1 MQELAEHPAGKREGE
16 VEFMGVLELEHLS
29 LSLDGKRILDNI
41 NLDVWGGHIHAIVGP
56 NGAGKTTLAS
66 VIMGLKGYQDYEGQ
80 IRFDGRDMRGLGV
93 DERARAGMSLA
104 WQEPARFEGLSV
116 EMFLSA
122 SRKRGSKQE
131 LEEVLH
137 QVGLDPGEYLGRN
150 LDHSLSGGERK
161 KIELASILVM
171 HPKLVLLDEPDSGID
186 VASLQNIFGA
196 LKHFESYGATVL
208 LITHSA
214 AVLHQAEHA
223 FLICCGREV
232 MKGSVEKI
240 LPYFEGECIP
250 CDHKNSPT
258 AISEGS
264 AR

>member
-1 MQELAEHPAGKREGE
+1 
-16 VEFMGVLELEHLS
+16 MGILELENLS

-41 NLDVWGGHIHAIVGP
+41 NLDIWAGHIHAIVGP
-56 NGAGKTTLAS
+56 NGAGKTTLSS
-66 VIMGLKGYQDYEGQ
+66 VVMGLKGYQDYEGQ

-93 DERARAGMSLA
+93 DERARTGMSLA

-122 SRKRGSKQE
+122 SRKKGSEQE
-131 LEEVLH
+131 LGEVL
-137 QVGLDPGEYLGRN
+137 QWVGLDPEQYLGRT
-150 LDHSLSGGERK
+150 LDRSLSGGERK
-161 KIELASILVM
+161 KIELASILAM
-171 HPKLVLLDEPDSGID
+171 SPKLVLLDEPDSGID

-196 LKHFESYGATVL
+196 LEHFKSYGATVL

-214 AVLHQAEHA
+214 TVLRQAEHA
-223 FLICCGREV
+223 FLMCCGREI

-250 CDHKNSPT
+250 CDHQNRPT
-258 AISEGS
+258 ATPERS
-264 AR
+264 AK